1 MKLTRPL
8 ATAIVQALK
17 EVLIHNRYADK
28 SLERIFKT
36 NSGLTLEERGFIAET
51 SYDII
56 RFYRMLE
63 KISASKSLWKLLGAW
78 ALVHEYELNNWKEFA
93 SLSKEQILKNYS
105 SIQSERKIRESI
117 PDWLDELG
125 ERELGARW
133 DAELRA
139 LNTAPQNCLRVNT
152 LKTTPAELRELLAE
166 TGYTTQTLSS
176 FPEALLLTG
185 NKNIFQSA
193 AFQDG
198 LLEVQDA
205 GSQCIVPFLQVK
217 PGMRVIDACAG
228 AGGKTL
234 HLAAQMKNKGRLI
247 AMDVAGWKLEELKTR
262 ARRAGVHNF
271 ETKVIETSKTIKRHY
286 ATADRVLLDVPCSGL
301 GVLKRNPDAKWKLKP
316 EYISRIVQ
324 TQQQILEQYTPLV
337 KVGGHIVYATCS
349 ILPSENENQV
359 NQFLE
364 KHASAFALEAEKH
377 IMPSEGFDGFYMARL
392 KRLS

>member
-1 MKLTRPL
+1 MKLTHPL

-78 ALVHEYELNNWKEFA
+78 AIVHKYELNNWKEFA
-93 SLSKEQILKNYS
+93 SLSKEVILKNYS
-105 SIQSERKIRESI
+105 GIQSERKIRESL

-152 LKTTPAELRELLAE
+152 LKTSPAELRELLAE
-166 TGYTTQTLSS
+166 EDYATQTLSS

-193 AFQDG
+193 AFQNG

-337 KVGGHIVYATCS
+337 KVGGNIVYATCS

-359 NQFLE
+359 IQFLE
-364 KHASAFALEAEKH
+364 KHASAFELEAEKH